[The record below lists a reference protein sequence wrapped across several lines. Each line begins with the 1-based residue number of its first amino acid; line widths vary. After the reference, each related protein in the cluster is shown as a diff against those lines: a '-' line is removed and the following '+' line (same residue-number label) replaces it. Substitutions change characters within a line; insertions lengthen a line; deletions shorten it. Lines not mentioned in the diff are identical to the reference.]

1 MAIGA
6 IQGEKDGFP
15 KMLIV
20 MVAGASVAA
29 AAATASF
36 FGIPIYM

>member
-29 AAATASF
+29 AATASF